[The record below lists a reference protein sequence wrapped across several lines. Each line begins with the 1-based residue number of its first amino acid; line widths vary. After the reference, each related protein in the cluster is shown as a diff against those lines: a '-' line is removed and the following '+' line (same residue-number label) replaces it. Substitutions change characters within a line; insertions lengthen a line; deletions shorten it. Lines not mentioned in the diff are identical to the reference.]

1 MAKALDQ
8 ELVYY
13 MFQLDEAEKKS
24 VLQMLKTFVKGREK
38 SVDRITI
45 EQYNKEIDEA
55 IARVE
60 AGDFFTHD
68 DVEKMSKGW
77 QMVVRK
83 IVWDKQAINYFR
95 ASISY
100 IRKESPQNADKI
112 KKEILKKI
120 SELSKRPEIHPPD
133 KYKSNN
139 SGQFK
144 AFELYRFRIAY
155 MVKEDEVIISRIR
168 NTNQEPLEYQQK
180 YT

>member
-77 QMVVRK
+77 
-83 IVWDKQAINYFR
+83 
-95 ASISY
+95 
-100 IRKESPQNADKI
+100 
-112 KKEILKKI
+112 
-120 SELSKRPEIHPPD
+120 
-133 KYKSNN
+133 
-139 SGQFK
+139 
-144 AFELYRFRIAY
+144 
-155 MVKEDEVIISRIR
+155 
-168 NTNQEPLEYQQK
+168 
-180 YT
+180 